1 MLYDQPDLLIQEE
14 KSQVVE
20 EWSLILLT
28 QFVISATCDQ
38 NCLVARQVAHRMT
51 ESGRW
56 RLTLGFDSRELSM
69 HHLSVDHDGLK
80 VAQLVLKLALLV
92 LAAEEIDSFLDC
104 VTLKDN

>member
-1 MLYDQPDLLIQEE
+1 MLHHQPHLLVQEE

-20 EWSLILLT
+20 EWSLVLLA

-38 NCLVARQVAHRMT
+38 NRLVARQVAHRMT

-56 RLTLGFDSRELSM
+56 RLTLGFDSRELAM
-69 HHLSVDHDGLK
+69 HHLSVNHDGLK

-92 LAAEEIDSFLDC
+92 LAAKEVDSLLDC
-104 VTLKDN
+104 ITL

>member
-1 MLYDQPDLLIQEE
+1 
-14 KSQVVE
+14 
-20 EWSLILLT
+20 
-28 QFVISATCDQ
+28 
-38 NCLVARQVAHRMT
+38 MT

-56 RLTLGFDSRELSM
+56 RLTLGFDSRELAM

-104 VTLKDN
+104 VTLKYN